1 MECTSLVLINSQTL
15 IEKYEQI
22 LPINAICRKGGGCL
36 RVLGRAGWWGC
47 FFAGRADREDHM
59 IFPLM
64 LLVVSHWL
72 LRTKAGKRPH
82 KDGIYQAYSG
92 RPSQASLGGNT
103 VRSLI

>member
-47 FFAGRADREDHM
+47 FFAGRADRADHR
-59 IFPLM
+59 IFPLT

-72 LRTKAGKRPH
+72 LRMKAGR
-82 KDGIYQAYSG
+82 DGSPKKALTKMALIK
-92 RPSQASLGGNT
+92 PMAS
-103 VRSLI
+103 RASSL